1 MSDGLRRSWFLV
13 PPLDK
18 NQVAEALSYRPD
30 VVVMD
35 LVELVAEE
43 RKPEAHSQARSAIE
57 DALASGTQVFAQVDK
72 NHLAADLEAVV
83 WRGLTGVVVSRLESP
98 QEVKDCEGHLA
109 QLERQRGLP
118 PNSLQVVASLDTAL
132 GNQRAMEIVTASDRV
147 WGVTLGRAD
156 LEMDLRPEPNGEI
169 HLLPYLMQR
178 LIIIARAARVAALGA
193 WWRPPARGLLASAE
207 ETYQAA
213 ARGRALGFKG
223 SLCILGPQ
231 VEALNRGYGRD

>member
-1 MSDGLRRSWFLV
+1 MTDALRRSWLLV
-13 PPLDK
+13 PALDRG
-18 NQVAEALSYRPD
+18 QVADALSYRPD

-43 RKPEAHSQARSAIE
+43 RKPEARSQVRSAIE
-57 DALASGTQVFAQVDK
+57 DAGASGAQVFAQVDK
-72 NHLAADLEAVV
+72 NHLAIDLEATV
-83 WRGLTGVVVSRLESP
+83 WTDLAGVVVSRLEST
-98 QEVKDCEGHLA
+98 QEVRDCEGHLA
-109 QLERQRGLP
+109 QLEKQRGLP

-132 GNQRAMEIVTASDRV
+132 GNQQAMEIVTASDRV

-156 LEMDLRPEPNGEI
+156 LEMALRPEPNRET

-178 LIIIARAARVAALGA
+178 LIIIARAARVAPLGA

-213 ARGRALGFKG
+213 VRGKALGFKG
-223 SLCILGPQ
+223 SFCILGHQ